1 MLRRVPQQGQSEQK
15 AEDIILIA
23 INGAITHWYGAG
35 ARNIKNVF
43 TQQATRAEIL
53 ETIQWTKMSGI
64 HLYNL
69 AITFLMEVVKN
80 T

>member
-35 ARNIKNVF
+35 ARHIKNVF

-53 ETIQWTKMSGI
+53 ETIQ
-64 HLYNL
+64 
-69 AITFLMEVVKN
+69 
-80 T
+80 